1 MTREGKEEASP
12 KRSGACFRIDG
23 TFQDLFAPPVNSA
36 TATPSNRSMQS
47 IDDSHK
53 HRFARTLCDLCD
65 QITTSQDPTQ
75 SAVEV
80 LRAVSGSFEVCDE
93 LTDLI
98 REMLEVASLEA
109 RQ

>member
-1 MTREGKEEASP
+1 MNLA
-12 KRSGACFRIDG
+12 G
-23 TFQDLFAPPVNSA
+23 T
-36 TATPSNRSMQS
+36 TPSNSAVSPEVKPRN
-47 IDDSHK
+47 
-53 HRFARTLCDLCD
+53 RFARTLCDLCD
-65 QITTSQDPTQ
+65 QITASQDPTQ

-98 REMLEVASLEA
+98 REMLEVAGLEA

>member
-1 MTREGKEEASP
+1 M
-12 KRSGACFRIDG
+12 
-23 TFQDLFAPPVNSA
+23 NSA
-36 TATPSNRSMQS
+36 PATSSDRVMPTT
-47 IDDSHK
+47 DDSPK

-65 QITTSQDPTQ
+65 QITASQDPTE

-98 REMLEVASLEA
+98 REMLEVAGLEA